1 MAVSTGVNNIM
12 LEISIDT
19 INKVKEDLSKSSQ
32 QLMTQHSQRTNSQKK
47 IYKKKRQLEKTKSA
61 KEKRIHSPSDVLSSQ
76 SQRSEDS
83 ANAFAA
89 ASRAWMSIE
98 AKWNNNNKQTF

>member
-32 QLMTQHSQRTNSQKK
+32 QLMTQHSQRTRKHKQ
-47 IYKKKRQLEKTKSA
+47 KKRQLEKTKSA

>member
-1 MAVSTGVNNIM
+1 M

-32 QLMTQHSQRTNSQKK
+32 QLMTQHTNSPQEQ
-47 IYKKKRQLEKTKSA
+47 KKRQLEKTKSA

>member
-47 IYKKKRQLEKTKSA
+47 I
-61 KEKRIHSPSDVLSSQ
+61 
-76 SQRSEDS
+76 
-83 ANAFAA
+83 
-89 ASRAWMSIE
+89 
-98 AKWNNNNKQTF
+98 